1 VDLKNK
7 PKDLLEL
14 NPYAKVPVLVDGDG
28 VVYESAIVNEY
39 LEERYPAV
47 RLMPTDQLQRA
58 KVRVWIDFFNTRI
71 HPAAHDI
78 THDKN
83 PERAR
88 EQMAKY
94 LRTLDQEMAG
104 KQFIVGEF
112 SLADVTFIPFY
123 TRRERYGVTIDET
136 LPNLKRWG
144 EELIARPAVASTL

>member
-39 LEERYPAV
+39 LEEKYPAI
-47 RLMPTDQLQRA
+47 RLLPTDQLQRA
-58 KVRVWIDFFNTRI
+58 KARIWIDFFNSRI

-83 PERAR
+83 PEQAK
-88 EQMAKY
+88 EQMAKH
-94 LRTLDQEMAG
+94 LKTLDQEMAG
-104 KQFIVGEF
+104 KRYILDDY

-123 TRRERYGVTIDET
+123 TRRQRYGVTIDDG

-144 EELIARPAVASTL
+144 EELIARPAVTSTL